1 MNRMTNRGGGGAQGV
16 IPGGPLGKARYAMAV
31 GRSDEAERIARKRLE
46 RQPDDA
52 PARVLLAQALLQQH
66 QVDEAIAEA
75 RRATRDAPTN
85 ADAQMTLSAAL
96 LQKGRFRVPPEAET
110 AAKRAVQLQP
120 KLARARVQLAEV
132 LVSTNDNN
140 GALLAADE
148 AIKLEP
154 RGPSGYFIKA
164 ITLMRMKDYAGAVQA
179 AESAIRFDRDKQ
191 LPQAEYVRAQSLV
204 ETHGYDE
211 ALAALDSAER
221 ANPLLGGPQTQALRG
236 RIYFKQHKYRESYR
250 TQLDAQQRNG
260 RGKIL
265 APPLAALNT
274 LFMGVFGER
283 GPYALL
289 IFMLTII
296 AIAIWAVSLIP
307 VVGQWLSTALII
319 VGLLVMAFASLRQLQ
334 GSILPANR
342 GLWTTTLPAIVAAFL
357 VGGLATLYIE
367 RLIMGFVTH
376 NPPFLTPST
385 VTIAGIVAAAAAAA
399 AAWGWPAL
407 LARYGGAKP
416 GAA

>member
-1 MNRMTNRGGGGAQGV
+1 MNRMTNRGGGGTQGV

-52 PARVLLAQALLQQH
+52 PARVLLAQALLQQR

-85 ADAQMTLSAAL
+85 ADAHMTLSAAL

-132 LVSTNDNN
+132 LASNNDNN
-140 GALLAADE
+140 GALMASDE

-154 RGPSGYFIKA
+154 RGPSGYFMKA
-164 ITLMRMKDYAGAVQA
+164 ITLMRMKDYNGAVQA

-191 LPQAEYVRAQSLV
+191 LPQAEYVRAQSLIEV
-204 ETHGYDE
+204 KRYDE
-211 ALAALDSAER
+211 ALTALDSAER
-221 ANPLLGGPQTQALRG
+221 GNPLLSGPQTQALRG
-236 RIYFKQHKYRESYR
+236 RVYFRQRKFGEAYR
-250 TQLDAQQRNG
+250 TQLDAQTRNG
-260 RGKIL
+260 RNKII
-265 APPLAALNT
+265 APPLAALNMV
-274 LFMGVFGER
+274 FMGVFGER

-296 AIAIWAVSLIP
+296 AIVIWAVSLIP
-307 VVGQWLSTALII
+307 VVGQWLSVALII
-319 VGLLVMAFASLRQLQ
+319 VGLLVMAFASLRQFQ
-334 GSILPANR
+334 GSILPANHA
-342 GLWTTTLPAIVAAFL
+342 LWTTTLPAIVAAFL
-357 VGGLATLYIE
+357 AGGVATLYIE
-367 RLIMGFVTH
+367 RLIMSAFTH
-376 NPPFLTPST
+376 NPPFLTPNT
-385 VTIAGIVAAAAAAA
+385 LTIAGIIAAAAAAA
-399 AAWGWPAL
+399 AAWGWPVL
-407 LARYGGAKP
+407 LRRYGGGSAS
-416 GAA
+416 AA